1 MVIGGDNVT
10 SVEILDPITNRWLL
24 LPELNIA
31 RSNSVFYFDKPR
43 GIIYVMFGVEG
54 GFTSGK
60 YSDVI
65 EFLDLT
71 SITNGWLILDYKNKS
86 QIDLRSYMNV
96 YPINNDLLLLYG
108 GVTFRNNT
116 KSLCVFNLV
125 KNEVNKISQKMLK
138 SLRIEAKKNRQLS
151 AIVGVSE
158 CK

>member
-1 MVIGGDNVT
+1 
-10 SVEILDPITNRWLL
+10 
-24 LPELNIA
+24 
-31 RSNSVFYFDKPR
+31 
-43 GIIYVMFGVEG
+43 
-54 GFTSGK
+54 
-60 YSDVI
+60 
-65 EFLDLT
+65 
-71 SITNGWLILDYKNKS
+71 
-86 QIDLRSYMNV
+86 MNV